1 VSGDAEAH
9 DVGTPDGGARDG
21 GARDSGVR
29 DFGGPEVGVPTR
41 FFEREL
47 SWLDF
52 NTRVLELAH
61 DPGVRLLERL
71 KFLAIFSTN
80 LDEFFQIRYAGLRA
94 RARSGPAA
102 RWGGAPAM
110 PTLLHVVARVRELLQ
125 EVSDLYRDLLKQLQE
140 AGIEVVEM
148 QALDADDRAM
158 LAERFDREI
167 FPILT
172 PLAVDAAH
180 PFPHI
185 SSLALNLAVQVRAPG
200 DATARIARVKI
211 PPSLPRFVPLP
222 DGGRFVLVEDVV
234 AAHLD
239 ALFIG
244 MNVEACATFRVTRDA
259 DLDIVDDEGE
269 DLLELVEGELRHRR
283 FGGAVRLEI
292 SKSMSPALLAV
303 LMDELEVPAED
314 VYEFDIPLDLG
325 SLWELWALDRPHLK
339 DEAWP
344 SVTPPALLEVSG
356 DGRIFGLLRQGDVF
370 VHHPYESFTRSVG
383 AFVEQA
389 ADDPNVAAIKL
400 ALYRTSRDSPIVA
413 ALLRAAESG
422 KQVVVLVELKAR
434 FDEENNIG
442 WARALEDAGAHV
454 MYGLVGLKTHAKA
467 ALVVRAEPDGLHRYC
482 HVGTGNYN
490 PTTAAI
496 YEDVGVLSSDETLGA
511 ELARLFNT
519 LTGYSTPTPY
529 ERLAVAPHG
538 LRTRILELVEG
549 QRRRGPA
556 GRIVMKLN
564 SLADEA
570 VIEALYAAS
579 EAGNEVHLVVRGICR
594 LRPGVPG
601 LSEHITVRSI
611 VGRFLEH
618 SRIFRYGEPGDAGT
632 TWLIGSADMMPR
644 NLDRRVEVMVEV
656 VDRES
661 RDRLDRIL
669 ELNLADDTN
678 AWTLDAAG
686 QWSRVPTTRGCSAQ
700 RQLYL
705 DAVERAT
712 RVGLPLVVAH

>member
-29 DFGGPEVGVPTR
+29 EFGGPEVGVPTR

-148 QALDADDRAM
+148 QALDADDRAL

-269 DLLELVEGELRHRR
+269 DLL
-283 FGGAVRLEI
+283 
-292 SKSMSPALLAV
+292 
-303 LMDELEVPAED
+303 
-314 VYEFDIPLDLG
+314 
-325 SLWELWALDRPHLK
+325 
-339 DEAWP
+339 
-344 SVTPPALLEVSG
+344 
-356 DGRIFGLLRQGDVF
+356 
-370 VHHPYESFTRSVG
+370 
-383 AFVEQA
+383 
-389 ADDPNVAAIKL
+389 
-400 ALYRTSRDSPIVA
+400 
-413 ALLRAAESG
+413 
-422 KQVVVLVELKAR
+422 
-434 FDEENNIG
+434 
-442 WARALEDAGAHV
+442 
-454 MYGLVGLKTHAKA
+454 
-467 ALVVRAEPDGLHRYC
+467 
-482 HVGTGNYN
+482 
-490 PTTAAI
+490 
-496 YEDVGVLSSDETLGA
+496 
-511 ELARLFNT
+511 
-519 LTGYSTPTPY
+519 
-529 ERLAVAPHG
+529 
-538 LRTRILELVEG
+538 
-549 QRRRGPA
+549 
-556 GRIVMKLN
+556 
-564 SLADEA
+564 
-570 VIEALYAAS
+570 
-579 EAGNEVHLVVRGICR
+579 
-594 LRPGVPG
+594 
-601 LSEHITVRSI
+601 
-611 VGRFLEH
+611 
-618 SRIFRYGEPGDAGT
+618 
-632 TWLIGSADMMPR
+632 
-644 NLDRRVEVMVEV
+644 
-656 VDRES
+656 
-661 RDRLDRIL
+661 
-669 ELNLADDTN
+669 
-678 AWTLDAAG
+678 
-686 QWSRVPTTRGCSAQ
+686 
-700 RQLYL
+700 
-705 DAVERAT
+705 
-712 RVGLPLVVAH
+712 